1 MNDPLKYAIRI
12 DLVRTNYNSSVVLQD
27 YYQRD
32 VLQKYYPNLYIH
44 LNTCY
49 IHAETTILVII
60 FWNSTMFQYRPVSPQ
75 VKGISSITNLI

>member
-12 DLVRTNYNSSVVLQD
+12 DLVRTNYNFSVVLQD

-44 LNTCY
+44 LNTF
-49 IHAETTILVII
+49 L
-60 FWNSTMFQYRPVSPQ
+60 NSYQAIVTFMQKLQSW
-75 VKGISSITNLI
+75 S